1 MGTARPN
8 SPHKREP
15 PPRSVPGDQ
24 PITSPR
30 EADNLPRRPT
40 QIGRVTASVGC
51 WGVLRPLAHNYFLLL
66 SSCLQMDFAR
76 MRYMQDYGKV
86 HYTYSKDYLSGA
98 FILVDPV
105 KQAKKEKK
113 ESTAKWLT
121 KEGFQ
126 WPKAR
131 TPKEIN
137 SLPEK
142 LPSASYPVAESEFV
156 ENQWNQLIDNRLPKV
171 ELTEGRKNFNIRYSS
186 QARPFD
192 TRKEFLK
199 SVFACEAGATLE
211 EQERKTQTYQAWL
224 NRLAVDDKRFHIL
237 WNRSYHPLNLAPNLI
252 VTFSLQSASWRSVS
266 GAGKGTVRSMTTDGC
281 VAAARDRSIDKSP
294 CSRACP
300 PRWRSRRFHTPRAFK
315 SVWRIPP
322 LCLPATRY

>member
-1 MGTARPN
+1 MKSTTMLDSTCNISTCRYFHICFPSWA
-8 SPHKREP
+8 SALREQKKNIQWP
-15 PPRSVPGDQ
+15 
-24 PITSPR
+24 
-30 EADNLPRRPT
+30 
-40 QIGRVTASVGC
+40 VGA
-51 WGVLRPLAHNYFLLL
+51 LRQLAHNYFLIL
-66 SSCLQMDFAR
+66 SSCLQMDFAK

-113 ESTAKWLT
+113 EFMAKWLT

-137 SLPEK
+137 SMPEK
-142 LPSASYPVAESEFV
+142 LPSASYPVAEAEFV

-171 ELTEGRKNFNIRYSS
+171 ELTEGRKNFNIRYNT
-186 QARPFD
+186 QARPFE

-237 WNRSYHPLNLAPNLI
+237 WNRSFHPLNLAPNLI
-252 VTFSLQSASWRSVS
+252 VIFSLQSAS
-266 GAGKGTVRSMTTDGC
+266 
-281 VAAARDRSIDKSP
+281 
-294 CSRACP
+294 
-300 PRWRSRRFHTPRAFK
+300 
-315 SVWRIPP
+315 
-322 LCLPATRY
+322 

>member
-1 MGTARPN
+1 
-8 SPHKREP
+8 
-15 PPRSVPGDQ
+15 
-24 PITSPR
+24 
-30 EADNLPRRPT
+30 
-40 QIGRVTASVGC
+40 
-51 WGVLRPLAHNYFLLL
+51 
-66 SSCLQMDFAR
+66 
-76 MRYMQDYGKV
+76 MQDYGKV

-113 ESTAKWLT
+113 ESAAKWLT

-171 ELTEGRKNFNIRYSS
+171 ELTEGRKNFNIRYNS

-237 WNRSYHPLNLAPNLI
+237 WNRSLPPSEPCPQLNRNLLTAICI
-252 VTFSLQSASWRSVS
+252 VERSVS

-281 VAAARDRSIDKSP
+281 VAAARDRSIDKSL
-294 CSRACP
+294 CSKACP

-315 SVWRIPP
+315 LVWRILP